1 VLRAGLTERGAG
13 DRGLSRS
20 ETLGR
25 EPRRRDIAP
34 ERGAIS
40 RRRPRE
46 RRALTGRAALVYRG
60 ARSELAPSPF
70 AAARP
75 RSSASMSASDPA
87 VTPRATL
94 DGWTVLSRVVALL
107 APHRWSLIL
116 VAVTIA
122 VGAGLGIVTPLLT
135 QAVFDRAL

>member
-1 VLRAGLTERGAG
+1 
-13 DRGLSRS
+13 
-20 ETLGR
+20 
-25 EPRRRDIAP
+25 
-34 ERGAIS
+34 
-40 RRRPRE
+40 
-46 RRALTGRAALVYRG
+46 
-60 ARSELAPSPF
+60 
-70 AAARP
+70 
-75 RSSASMSASDPA
+75 MSASDPA